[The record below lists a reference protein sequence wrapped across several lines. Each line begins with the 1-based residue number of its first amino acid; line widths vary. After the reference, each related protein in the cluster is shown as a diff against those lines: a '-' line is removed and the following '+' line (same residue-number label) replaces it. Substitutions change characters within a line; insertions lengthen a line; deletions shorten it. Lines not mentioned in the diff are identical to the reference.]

1 MNINLD
7 KLSQTNILVIGDV
20 MLDRYAW
27 GRVKRISPEAPVP
40 VVLVQEKTEVLGG
53 AGNVAANLKGLGSS
67 VCLLGV
73 CGADETGKCL
83 KIMLDKKEIEHHLL
97 IDPSRPTITKT
108 RVMAQGQQL
117 FRLDEEDVQLFSSEL
132 QEEMLAVF
140 KEKLLWCQAVI
151 VSDYGKGLSQTPNMC
166 QTIIQLCRGHNIP
179 VLIDPKGNDWER
191 YKGATSV
198 TPNRAELELIAGEP
212 VDGDEEKL
220 FALAK
225 TVRAR
230 FSLDSLLVTLGAKGM
245 CLEGPESPAFL
256 IPAKARE
263 VYDVSGAGD
272 TVIATLAVGLAA
284 GLPFP
289 AAVELANVAAGIVVG
304 KLGTQPITFAEL
316 KAGLRINNLNGHG
329 DTPAKLAPLESAALQ
344 MQAWRTDQKR
354 IVFTNGCFDLLH
366 PGHVHL
372 LNEAKA
378 LGDKLVVGLNSDA
391 SIKKLK
397 GTNRPILQEQ
407 ERASLVSALSSVD
420 LVVIFEEDT
429 PLDLIEALRPD
440 ILVKGSDYSL
450 DTVVGREVVESYGG
464 KVALIALMEGL
475 STTGLIS
482 RIGK

>member
-1 MNINLD
+1 MDINLD
-7 KLSQTNILVIGDV
+7 KISQTSILVIGDV

-40 VVLVQEKTEVLGG
+40 VVLIKDKTEVLGG
-53 AGNVAANLKGLGSS
+53 AGNVAANLKGLGSA
-67 VCLLGV
+67 VFLVGV

-83 KIMLDKKEIEHHLL
+83 KAMLDEKGINNHML

-117 FRLDEEDVQLFSSEL
+117 SRLDEEDVQLFSSEL
-132 QEEMLAVF
+132 QEEIMTVF
-140 KEKLLWCQAVI
+140 KEKLSWCQTVI

-166 QTIIQLCRGHNIP
+166 QTIIQLCRKHSIP

-198 TPNRAELELIAGEP
+198 TPNRAELELVAGGL
-212 VDGDEEKL
+212 VDGDEKKL
-220 FALAK
+220 VALAK
-225 TVRAR
+225 TVRTR

-245 CLEGPESPAFL
+245 CLERPENPTFL

-272 TVIATLAVGLAA
+272 TVIATLAAGLAA
-284 GLPFP
+284 GFSFP
-289 AAVELANVAAGIVVG
+289 GAVEISNVAAGIVVG

-316 KAGLRINNLNGHG
+316 KAGLRIDSSNGRG
-329 DTPAKLAPLESAALQ
+329 NSPAKLVPLEYATLQ
-344 MQAWRTDQKR
+344 VQAWRADQKR

-378 LGDKLVVGLNSDA
+378 LGDKLVIGLNSDA
-391 SIKKLK
+391 SIKRLK

-420 LVVIFEEDT
+420 LVVIFEKDT
-429 PLDLIEALRPD
+429 PLALIEALRPD

-450 DTVVGREVVESYGG
+450 DKVVGLDVVESYGG
-464 KVALIALMEGL
+464 KVALIPLMEGL
-475 STTGLIS
+475 STTELIS
-482 RIGK
+482 KIGK